1 MSLLNPFS
9 NQELA
14 KEKQKNNTNKNKL
27 EQKNQNSKELNI
39 SKNSEISFLENLDM
53 QKIKE
58 LNSKCVEF
66 IFEDKADISIEILK
80 KVELFLES
88 NLIEPKFNF
97 DKKTIIIILHNL
109 ACCYQKLKDF
119 DNCIIYLDSVIYHF
133 DKELEKKHQIKIN
146 EEYFCQNLIKDESNC
161 NNSLLG
167 DLILELRF
175 SAKFHL
181 QMCAVLSQSN
191 RHIEALKHAKL
202 AGLICEDNLIKTYF
216 LFIQMKLKNIFSFEK
231 KSNNDNNNNKGN
243 NGEEEENDLNNSE
256 KLKLIQSIVNDL
268 YNRIIN
274 LRKHYYNMDININKN
289 NNIEENNNDIHN
301 KENSICYNSYLKYR
315 KNEIHK
321 YQKNLTLLNN
331 IRNLFGAEIKN
342 DDWIHLLNIGN
353 IMYLSPLNDEDLE
366 LESDPKYELLRDA
379 ILEKIVMLTVSYF
392 CIAMEMKQLSHEQ
405 NNKKINGEFFHYQAI
420 FFSNLYLPVSCPIV
434 KHYINSYYKYYEKD
448 LDVVPEGKIIDYK
461 IDLIKNEIEINKDI
475 QSFIRMQKINY
486 TNNNNNIF
494 GKMNKIN
501 LKKINN
507 FKNNKELENIN
518 INNNNNTLN
527 KKNKIPFGLKLS
539 LNLDNILN
547 KNNNNNDISIN
558 NNSNS
563 KTKKF
568 SSSNDNKYLSNSNKK
583 NIKTNNKYNIENI
596 HKNDNFEIIPSKNN
610 LNVAEKSKI
619 KAMPQFK
626 LNFNNLNTSNEEK
639 LSKDKEK
646 EKNIINIKER
656 IKKIKNKISN
666 NTKTNR
672 HSASINKIKNI
683 NFKKNKGYKTE
694 RPNSNKRPININDTL
709 IINKKDKNSKLDI
722 KRNSYI
728 KLSYNKHLSKTS
740 RYKNKKSPTSNNK
753 GKIKGYLTDRIILN
767 KIKNKSLKK
776 SNEKKKINTNNI
788 NYSNT
793 KNNIGYLTQ
802 RELIHTKIKEK
813 IGFNNDKK
821 LNNKG
826 VKNIKNENET
836 INKKTRS
843 NNKDLKKNKSFIKFS
858 DKNKTNSQNI
868 NNRNNKNEKKNNN
881 NSKIESNKKP
891 NINKNKYI
899 GKGVKN
905 NLIDKFYNNLFLIE
919 LKDNSN
925 YIYNNYRNTIEFNKY
940 GGNPDQIYNFNS
952 LIKLKNPFK
961 S

>member
-1 MSLLNPFS
+1 MSLHNPFS
-9 NQELA
+9 KQELA
-14 KEKQKNNTNKNKL
+14 EEKQKDYTNKNKI
-27 EQKNQNSKELNI
+27 EQKIQNSKELNI
-39 SKNSEISFLENLDM
+39 SKNSELGFLENLDI

-66 IFEDKADISIEILK
+66 IFEDKADISLEILK

-88 NLIEPKFNF
+88 NLIEPKFHF

-146 EEYFCQNLIKDESNC
+146 EEYFCQNLLKDEKNH
-161 NNSLLG
+161 NNKLLG

-191 RHIEALKHAKL
+191 SHIEALKHAKL
-202 AGLICEDNLIKTYF
+202 AGLICEDNLIKTYY
-216 LFIQMKLKNIFSFEK
+216 LFIQMKLKNIFSLENK
-231 KSNNDNNNNKGN
+231 NNNSNNINDNSNNNKKGN
-243 NGEEEENDLNNSE
+243 NVEEEGENEINNTE
-256 KLKLIQSIVNDL
+256 KFTLIQRIVNDL
-268 YNRIIN
+268 FNRIIN
-274 LRKHYYNMDININKN
+274 LRKHYYNINNNINNNNNKNINIEKKN
-289 NNIEENNNDIHN
+289 NNNN
-301 KENSICYNSYLKYR
+301 KEKNTCYNSYLKYR

-321 YQKNLTLLNN
+321 YQKNITLLNN
-331 IRNLFGAEIKN
+331 IRNLFGAEIKT

-448 LDVVPEGKIIDYK
+448 LDIVPEGKIIDYK

-486 TNNNNNIF
+486 SNNNNKF
-494 GKMNKIN
+494 GIINKIN
-501 LKKINN
+501 LQKINI
-507 FKNNKELENIN
+507 KNNKELENIN
-518 INNNNNTLN
+518 NNNTFHR
-527 KKNKIPFGLKLS
+527 KSKIPSGLKLS

-547 KNNNNNDISIN
+547 KNNANIDININ

-563 KTKKF
+563 KIKKF
-568 SSSNDNKYLSNSNKK
+568 SSSNDNKYLSNSNIK
-583 NIKTNNKYNIENI
+583 NIKNNNKYNIDNV

-610 LNVAEKSKI
+610 LNIAEKSKI
-619 KAMPQFK
+619 KVMPKFK

-646 EKNIINIKER
+646 EKNIVNIKER
-656 IKKIKNKISN
+656 IKKIKNKKSN

-672 HSASINKIKNI
+672 HSASINMLKGI
-683 NFKKNKGYKTE
+683 NFKKNKGFKTE

-709 IINKKDKNSKLDI
+709 VTNKKDNNSILDI
-722 KRNSYI
+722 NRNSYI
-728 KLSYNKHLSKTS
+728 KSSYNKHLSKTS

-753 GKIKGYLTDRIILN
+753 GKLKGYLTDRIIFN

-776 SNEKKKINTNNI
+776 NKEEKKNNN
-788 NYSNT
+788 NYIYKKS
-793 KNNIGYLTQ
+793 NIGYLTQ
-802 RELIHTKIKEK
+802 RELIHSKIKEK
-813 IGFNNDKK
+813 IGLYNDKNK
-821 LNNKG
+821 NKG
-826 VKNIKNENET
+826 VKNVKKENEK
-836 INKKTRS
+836 INNKTKS
-843 NNKDLKKNKSFIKFS
+843 NNKDLKKNKSFNKLN
-858 DKNKTNSQNI
+858 DKQNKTQI
-868 NNRNNKNEKKNNN
+868 NNGSKITKKNNN
-881 NSKIESNKKP
+881 NSKIESNKKQ

-899 GKGVKN
+899 GKNVKN
-905 NLIDKFYNNLFLIE
+905 NLIEKFYNNLFLIE

-925 YIYNNYRNTIEFNKY
+925 YISKNYRNTIEFNKY

>member
-1 MSLLNPFS
+1 MSLNNPFS
-9 NQELA
+9 TKNLA
-14 KEKQKNNTNKNKL
+14 KEKQKDYTYKSKV
-27 EQKNQNSKELNI
+27 EQKIQNMKELNT
-39 SKNSEISFLENLDM
+39 SKNSEISFLENLDI

-80 KVELFLES
+80 KIELFLET
-88 NLIEPKFNF
+88 NLIEPKFNI

-146 EEYFCQNLIKDESNC
+146 EEYFCQNLIKDEANC

-202 AGLICEDNLIKTYF
+202 AGLICEDNLIKTYY
-216 LFIQMKLKNIFSFEK
+216 LFIQMKLKNFFSLENK
-231 KSNNDNNNNKGN
+231 ANNANNNNNNKEN
-243 NGEEEENDLNNSE
+243 IKEEEENDINNI
-256 KLKLIQSIVNDL
+256 KLIQKIVNDL
-268 YNRIIN
+268 FNRIVN
-274 LRKHYYNMDININKN
+274 LRKHYYNMYININKN
-289 NNIEENNNDIHN
+289 NNIEKNNNINDNIN
-301 KENSICYNSYLKYR
+301 IKEKNVYYNSYLKYR

-321 YQKNLTLLNN
+321 YQKNITLLNN
-331 IRNLFGAEIKN
+331 IRNLFGAEIKC

-448 LDVVPEGKIIDYK
+448 LDIVPEGKIFDYK

-486 TNNNNNIF
+486 SNNNNNIF
-494 GKMNKIN
+494 GII
-501 LKKINN
+501 KKINVQKIN
-507 FKNNKELENIN
+507 GFKNNKELENIN
-518 INNNNNTLN
+518 INNNNTNI
-527 KKNKIPFGLKLS
+527 KKNKIPLGLKLS

-547 KNNNNNDISIN
+547 KNNSNNKDININ

-568 SSSNDNKYLSNSNKK
+568 SSSNDNKYLSNSHNKNFK
-583 NIKTNNKYNIENI
+583 NYNKYNIENI
-596 HKNDNFEIIPSKNN
+596 QKNGNFEIIPSKNN
-610 LNVAEKSKI
+610 LNIAEKSKI
-619 KAMPQFK
+619 KAMPKFK

-672 HSASINKIKNI
+672 HSASINMLKNI

-709 IINKKDKNSKLDI
+709 ILNKKDKYSKLDI

-728 KLSYNKHLSKTS
+728 KSSYNKHLSKTS
-740 RYKNKKSPTSNNK
+740 RYKNKISPTSNNK
-753 GKIKGYLTDRIILN
+753 GKIKGFLTDRIIFTN
-767 KIKNKSLKK
+767 FKNESFKK
-776 SNEKKKINTNNI
+776 SNEKKINKNNNN
-788 NYSNT
+788 NYINT

-802 RELIHTKIKEK
+802 RELIHNKIKEK
-813 IGFNNDKK
+813 IGLNNDKK
-821 LNNKG
+821 INNKG
-826 VKNIKNENET
+826 IKNIKIEK
-836 INKKTRS
+836 INRKTKS
-843 NNKDLKKNKSFIKFS
+843 NKKDLKKNKSFNKFS
-858 DKNKTNSQNI
+858 DRKKSSQYNNNQSKNNNI
-868 NNRNNKNEKKNNN
+868 KKNN
-881 NSKIESNKKP
+881 NSKIESNKKQK
-891 NINKNKYI
+891 INKNKNI
-899 GKGVKN
+899 GKSVKN
-905 NLIDKFYNNLFLIE
+905 NLIDKFYNSLFLIE

-925 YIYNNYRNTIEFNKY
+925 YITNNYRNTIEFNKY
-940 GGNPDQIYNFNS
+940 GGNPDQIYNFSS

>member
-9 NQELA
+9 NQEYT
-14 KEKQKNNTNKNKL
+14 KENKKDYTNKNKS
-27 EQKNQNSKELNI
+27 EQKIQNSKELNI
-39 SKNSEISFLENLDM
+39 SNNSEISFLENLDK

-66 IFEDKADISIEILK
+66 IYEDKADISIEILK
-80 KVELFLES
+80 KIESYLES

-133 DKELEKKHQIKIN
+133 DKELEKKHQIKIH
-146 EEYFCQNLIKDESNC
+146 EDYFCQNLKKDEKNC
-161 NNSLLG
+161 NNTLLG

-202 AGLICEDNLIKTYF
+202 AGLICEDNLIKTYY
-216 LFIQMKLKNIFSFEK
+216 LFVQMKLKNIFSLENK
-231 KSNNDNNNNKGN
+231 ANNDNIKRN
-243 NGEEEENDLNNSE
+243 EEEEGEENDLNNSE
-256 KLKLIQSIVNDL
+256 KLSLTHRIVNDL
-268 YNRIIN
+268 FNRIIN
-274 LRKHYYNMDININKN
+274 LRKNYYSINININ
-289 NNIEENNNDIHN
+289 NNIEKNNNNIYN
-301 KENSICYNSYLKYR
+301 KERNICYNSYLKYR

-321 YQKNLTLLNN
+321 YQKNITLLNN
-331 IRNLFGAEIKN
+331 IRNLLGAEIKS

-353 IMYLSPLNDEDLE
+353 IMYLSPLNEEDLE
-366 LESDPKYELLRDA
+366 VESDPKYELLRDA
-379 ILEKIVMLTVSYF
+379 ILEKIVMLTASYF
-392 CIAMEMKQLSHEQ
+392 CISMEMKQLSHEQ

-420 FFSNLYLPVSCPIV
+420 IFSNLYLPVSCPIV

-448 LDVVPEGKIIDYK
+448 LDIVPEGKIIDYK

-486 TNNNNNIF
+486 SNNNNNIF
-494 GKMNKIN
+494 GIINKVNHQKIN
-501 LKKINN
+501 VV
-507 FKNNKELENIN
+507 KNNKESENIN
-518 INNNNNTLN
+518 LNNNNLFNR
-527 KKNKIPFGLKLS
+527 KNKISLGLKLS

-547 KNNNNNDISIN
+547 KKNNNNDIK

-568 SSSNDNKYLSNSNKK
+568 SSSNDNKYLSNSNNKNKK
-583 NIKTNNKYNIENI
+583 NNNKYNIENI
-596 HKNDNFEIIPSKNN
+596 HKNDNFEIIPNKNN
-610 LNVAEKSKI
+610 INIAEKSKI
-619 KAMPQFK
+619 KALPKFK
-626 LNFNNLNTSNEEK
+626 LNVNNLNTSNEEK
-639 LSKDKEK
+639 LSKGKEK
-646 EKNIINIKER
+646 EKNIINNKER

-672 HSASINKIKNI
+672 HSANIKLLKKN

-728 KLSYNKHLSKTS
+728 KSSYNMHLSKTS
-740 RYKNKKSPTSNNK
+740 RYKNKKSPTLNNK
-753 GKIKGYLTDRIILN
+753 GKLKGYLTDRIIFN
-767 KIKNKSLKK
+767 KNKNKNKSLKK
-776 SNEKKKINTNNI
+776 SNEKKNNN
-788 NYSNT
+788 NYINT

-802 RELIHTKIKEK
+802 RELIHIKVKEK
-813 IGFNNDKK
+813 GCLNNDKNIK
-821 LNNKG
+821 TKG
-826 VKNIKNENET
+826 VKNIKENEK
-836 INKKTRS
+836 INIKTKN
-843 NNKDLKKNKSFIKFS
+843 NNKDLKKNKSFNKFS
-858 DKNKTNSQNI
+858 DKKNNNQVNNNI
-868 NNRNNKNEKKNNN
+868 AKNNNNNLTKNN
-881 NSKIESNKKP
+881 NSKIESNKKQ

-899 GKGVKN
+899 GKGIKN

-919 LKDNSN
+919 SRDNN
-925 YIYNNYRNTIEFNKY
+925 YITNNYRNTIEFNKY

>member
-1 MSLLNPFS
+1 MSLHNPFS

-14 KEKQKNNTNKNKL
+14 KEKQKDYTNKNKS
-27 EQKNQNSKELNI
+27 EQKNKNSKELNML
-39 SKNSEISFLENLDM
+39 KNSEISFLENLDI

-80 KVELFLES
+80 KVILFLES

-133 DKELEKKHQIKIN
+133 DQELEKKHQIKIN
-146 EEYFCQNLIKDESNC
+146 EEYFCQNLLKDENNC

-202 AGLICEDNLIKTYF
+202 AGLICEDNLIKTYY
-216 LFIQMKLKNIFSFEK
+216 LFIQMKLKNIFSLENK
-231 KSNNDNNNNKGN
+231 VNNDNINTNNNNKGN
-243 NGEEEENDLNNSE
+243 LGEEEEENDLNNTE
-256 KLKLIQSIVNDL
+256 KFNLIQKIVSDL
-268 YNRIIN
+268 FNRIIN
-274 LRKHYYNMDININKN
+274 LRKHYYNINNNKNINIEKN
-289 NNIEENNNDIHN
+289 NNNNIHI
-301 KENSICYNSYLKYR
+301 KEKNICYNSYLKYR

-321 YQKNLTLLNN
+321 YQKNITLLNN
-331 IRNLFGAEIKN
+331 IRNLFGEEIKS

-448 LDVVPEGKIIDYK
+448 LDIVPEGKIIDYK

-486 TNNNNNIF
+486 SNSNSNKLGIINKKILQ
-494 GKMNKIN
+494 KIN
-501 LKKINN
+501 I
-507 FKNNKELENIN
+507 KNNKELENMNIN
-518 INNNNNTLN
+518 INNNTFN
-527 KKNKIPFGLKLS
+527 KKNKIPLGLKLS

-547 KNNNNNDISIN
+547 KNNNNEINININ

-568 SSSNDNKYLSNSNKK
+568 SSSNDNKYLSNSNNK
-583 NIKTNNKYNIENI
+583 NIKNNKYNIDNM
-596 HKNDNFEIIPSKNN
+596 HKNDNFEIIPNKNN
-610 LNVAEKSKI
+610 LDIAEKSKI
-619 KAMPQFK
+619 KAMPKFK

-646 EKNIINIKER
+646 EKEKNIINIKER
-656 IKKIKNKISN
+656 IKKIKNKISI

-672 HSASINKIKNI
+672 YSASINALKSI

-694 RPNSNKRPININDTL
+694 RPNSNKRSININDTL
-709 IINKKDKNSKLDI
+709 IINKKNINSRLDI

-728 KLSYNKHLSKTS
+728 KSSYNKHLSKTS

-753 GKIKGYLTDRIILN
+753 GKIKGYLTDRIIFN
-767 KIKNKSLKK
+767 KTKNKSLKK
-776 SNEKKKINTNNI
+776 SKDKEKKKNITNNNNYNNI
-788 NYSNT
+788 NN
-793 KNNIGYLTQ
+793 KNNVGYITQ
-802 RELIHTKIKEK
+802 GRYLVFLLKI
-813 IGFNNDKK
+813 
-821 LNNKG
+821 
-826 VKNIKNENET
+826 
-836 INKKTRS
+836 
-843 NNKDLKKNKSFIKFS
+843 
-858 DKNKTNSQNI
+858 
-868 NNRNNKNEKKNNN
+868 
-881 NSKIESNKKP
+881 
-891 NINKNKYI
+891 
-899 GKGVKN
+899 
-905 NLIDKFYNNLFLIE
+905 FL
-919 LKDNSN
+919 
-925 YIYNNYRNTIEFNKY
+925 
-940 GGNPDQIYNFNS
+940 
-952 LIKLKNPFK
+952 
-961 S
+961 